1 MEKHNISEQ
10 EIRDTLSAQ
19 PQLAL
24 QSFETLKGEIT
35 PVTKEIMSR
44 QATINIGKN
53 IYLMNRNNRSR
64 GPWKDHSCPCHF
76 RYSHSQA

>member
-53 IYLMNRNNRSR
+53 ILFNE
-64 GPWKDHSCPCHF
+64 
-76 RYSHSQA
+76 

>member
-10 EIRDTLSAQ
+10 DIRDTLCAQ

-44 QATINIGKN
+44 QATINIG
-53 IYLMNRNNRSR
+53 MNT
-64 GPWKDHSCPCHF
+64 
-76 RYSHSQA
+76 